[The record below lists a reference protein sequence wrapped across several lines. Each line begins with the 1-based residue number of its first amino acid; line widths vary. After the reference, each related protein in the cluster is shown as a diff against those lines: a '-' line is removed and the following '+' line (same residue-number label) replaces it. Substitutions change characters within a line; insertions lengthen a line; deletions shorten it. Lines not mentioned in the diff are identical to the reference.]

1 VFGRMSYRDWLVRV
15 KMVVQAR
22 YLVEEAVL
30 AVLERKGSMPQ
41 VEMGDHL
48 LGRDGLKRFEG
59 QVVIPAHD
67 RAHARKVKRRGKPS
81 RCWTAATCVSSVE
94 WSALEEL
101 KAEATDPL
109 V

>member
-1 VFGRMSYRDWLVRV
+1 
-15 KMVVQAR
+15 MVVQVR

-30 AVLERKGSMPQ
+30 VALERKRSRPQ

-48 LGRDGLKRFEG
+48 LVRDVLKRSEG
-59 QVVIPAHD
+59 RVVIPTHD
-67 RAHARKVKRRGKPS
+67 RAYARKEKRRGESS
-81 RCWTAATCVSSVE
+81 RCWIAATCVSSVE
-94 WSALEEL
+94 WSVLEEP